1 MKNPTSNG
9 NDLYQ
14 IGNDYPQAPISSYFV
29 ASSYHD
35 GIYTELASG
44 AAEYTKVS
52 GVDGF
57 DNSFFNLKTP
67 IGLNKRVWDVL
78 PQSAFTVSSDD
89 YIGPASALSS
99 VSGELYFADEYATG
113 VFSGFPIE
121 KTTTTTDTN
130 DGNG

>member
-1 MKNPTSNG
+1 MKFATSNG

-14 IGNDYPQAPISSYFV
+14 IGNDYPQGPISAYFV

-35 GIYTELASG
+35 GIYTELASA

-67 IGLNKRVWDVL
+67 SGLNKRVLDVL
-78 PQSAFTVSSDD
+78 PQSGWFTDKLTS
-89 YIGPASALSS
+89 G
-99 VSGELYFADEYATG
+99 VSGDVYGEVSAVSAEAYFYQDYATG
-113 VFSGFPIE
+113 ELSAFP
-121 KTTTTTDTN
+121 KKD
-130 DGNG
+130 